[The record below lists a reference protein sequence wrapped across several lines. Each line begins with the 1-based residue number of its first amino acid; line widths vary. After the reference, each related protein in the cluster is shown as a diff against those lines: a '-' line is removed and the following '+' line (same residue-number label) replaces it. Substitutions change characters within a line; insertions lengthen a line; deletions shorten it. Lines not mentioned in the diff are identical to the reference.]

1 MISNS
6 ELEERIKRLED
17 VVFDGWLKQ
26 YGYGYPNLPTNYVP
40 NVEGTHTVVDFEHNY
55 IQEPNACPPYVP
67 TQGASQEDV
76 ERAMKQLDEWN
87 KAHGG
92 IKHD

>member
-17 VVFDGWLKQ
+17 VVFDGWLSQ
-26 YGYGYPNLPTNYVP
+26 YGYGKPDLPTNYHP
-40 NVEGTHTVVDFEHNY
+40 ECDFEHNY
-55 IQEPNACPPYVP
+55 SWKPDEFPPYVP
-67 TQGASQEDV
+67 THAASQEDV

>member
-26 YGYGYPNLPTNYVP
+26 YGYGCPNLPTDW
-40 NVEGTHTVVDFEHNY
+40 HTEVDFEHNY
-55 IQEPNACPPYVP
+55 NDVPPYVP

-87 KAHGG
+87 NAHGG